1 MTVIYLSDIRCS
13 RVHADGVNPD
23 QIALG
28 LLSLVAAYGTRDR
41 DDRNGRICRYRDLVV
56 SRTALA
62 DGERVVTVS
71 SHARGG
77 DVDLFCASIRQTA
90 SGRSVKVGYCEP
102 GNWPARIAA
111 AFTAFPAKRAR
122 RP

>member
-1 MTVIYLSDIRCS
+1 MTVIYLSDIRRD
-13 RVHADGVNPD
+13 RVPVNDIDPE
-23 QIALG
+23 QIAVG

-41 DDRNGRICRYRDLVV
+41 DDRNGRVCRYRDLVV

-62 DGERVVTVS
+62 DGEHVVTVS
-71 SHARGG
+71 SHTRGS
-77 DVDLFCASIRQTA
+77 DVDLFCASIRRTA

-102 GNWPARIAA
+102 GDWPTRIAV
-111 AFTAFPAKRAR
+111 AFMAFPAKRAR